1 MNSILHYESKKAAIY
16 MWNHVLVMIQLT
28 VHKQHICRFGLMELF
43 QMNVKPALRV
53 CITNT
58 YHVSVYDPLP
68 PVLKPVADCFKLKA
82 VLVLS
87 SCRHPIYYK
96 WAMYIVHHITSKPS
110 QIQTAL

>member
-1 MNSILHYESKKAAIY
+1 
-16 MWNHVLVMIQLT
+16 
-28 VHKQHICRFGLMELF
+28 
-43 QMNVKPALRV
+43 MNVKPALKNQKIYNHKTSREPNLPTAPLGVRV

-96 WAMYIVHHITSKPS
+96 
-110 QIQTAL
+110 

>member
-1 MNSILHYESKKAAIY
+1 
-16 MWNHVLVMIQLT
+16 
-28 VHKQHICRFGLMELF
+28 
-43 QMNVKPALRV
+43 MNVKPALRV

-96 WAMYIVHHITSKPS
+96 
-110 QIQTAL
+110 